1 MRGPLPIA
9 YLERMK
15 WNALE
20 MVWVYAD
27 RKILPQS
34 SDSFHELDSVVSFPL
49 NYLEITLKEL
59 KVEGLIDGTELGND
73 NYMVLG
79 ITDDGIQK
87 LISSG
92 RLFRLKKHIILHFR

>member
-1 MRGPLPIA
+1 MPKA

-15 WNALE
+15 WDTLE

-27 RKILPQS
+27 RKMLPQS

-49 NYLEITLKEL
+49 NYLEITLKQL
-59 KVEGLIDGTELGND
+59 KAEGLIDGMEVGNER
-73 NYMVLG
+73 YMVLR
-79 ITDDGIQK
+79 ITDDGIEK

-92 RLFRLKKHIILHFR
+92 RLFRLKKHIILHFQ